1 MRTKKEDF
9 GETLK
14 GTEVFSGFHIIMS
27 YSHGVILFAP
37 NGSVAPPHQS
47 ASGSSL
53 CPSLAWIPCY
63 VDLGSS
69 TVSIPHRAPGTE
81 WGCGDHVGLCIVV
94 CISRKPQQ
102 SCMTHKRDGL

>member
-9 GETLK
+9 DETLK
-14 GTEVFSGFHIIMS
+14 GTEVFSGFQIIMS
-27 YSHGVILFAP
+27 YSHEVTVLAR

>member
-47 ASGSSL
+47 A
-53 CPSLAWIPCY
+53 
-63 VDLGSS
+63 
-69 TVSIPHRAPGTE
+69 
-81 WGCGDHVGLCIVV
+81 
-94 CISRKPQQ
+94 
-102 SCMTHKRDGL
+102 